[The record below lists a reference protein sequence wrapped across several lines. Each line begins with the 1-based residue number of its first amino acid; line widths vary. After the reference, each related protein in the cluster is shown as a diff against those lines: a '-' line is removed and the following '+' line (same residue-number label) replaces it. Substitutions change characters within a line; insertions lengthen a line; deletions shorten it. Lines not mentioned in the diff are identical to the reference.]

1 MADEVELYGDNQDAL
16 LTQGDLMIFEEVDN
30 AVAQAVEEHDVRLV
44 TKFGRALHRD
54 VRVRGIAMA
63 KLLWAVQDR
72 WADIGEEDDYYSV
85 MESEIGL
92 ATSTIHKYVNVWE
105 CLFANPDI
113 PDWVKKALLYKPMKS
128 LLLLPAIA
136 KEGGVN
142 WEEILKASSLNEM
155 RAIIKGTRGAQTSS
169 ETAVHI
175 QINMRSGQLAA
186 RRGDN
191 HFIIFGLLNLTVQ
204 DEGAQTAI
212 ERIIREAHIQEV

>member
-1 MADEVELYGDNQDAL
+1 MANDVELYGDNQDAL

-72 WADIGEEDDYYSV
+72 WEDIGEEDEFYNV

-92 ATSTIHKYVNVWE
+92 ATSTIHKYVNLWDAV
-105 CLFANPDI
+105 FANPDI
-113 PDWVKKALLYKPMKS
+113 PDWVKQRLLYKSIKS

-136 KEGGVN
+136 KEGGVD

-169 ETAVHI
+169 ETAVFI
-175 QINMRSGQLAA
+175 QMDMRTGQLSA
-186 RRGDN
+186 RQGNN
-191 HFIIFGLLNLTVQ
+191 HFVIFGLLNLNIE
-204 DEGAQTAI
+204 DEGVTTAI
-212 ERIIREAHIQEV
+212 ERIIRESRIQEV